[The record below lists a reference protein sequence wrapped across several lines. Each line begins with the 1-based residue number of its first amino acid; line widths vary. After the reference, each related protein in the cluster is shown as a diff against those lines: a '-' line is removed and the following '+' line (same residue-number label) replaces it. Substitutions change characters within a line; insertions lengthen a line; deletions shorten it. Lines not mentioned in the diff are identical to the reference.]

1 MQTLRY
7 ISLALFFSLA
17 HELYGVWQL
26 NNNII
31 GGMIC
36 ENLVQSEIL
45 YNLSQSGKKI
55 RQKSIA
61 STARCGDVLKPSK
74 PCP

>member
-36 ENLVQSEIL
+36 ENLLQSEIL
-45 YNLSQSGKKI
+45 YSLSQSGKKNKAKI
-55 RQKSIA
+55 KSIH
-61 STARCGDVLKPSK
+61 SKVWRCS
-74 PCP
+74 